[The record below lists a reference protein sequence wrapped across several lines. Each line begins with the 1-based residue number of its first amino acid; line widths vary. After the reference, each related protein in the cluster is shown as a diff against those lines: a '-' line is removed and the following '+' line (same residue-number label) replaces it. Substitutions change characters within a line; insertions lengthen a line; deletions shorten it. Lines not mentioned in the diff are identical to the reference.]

1 MALSCGSR
9 KGTPCE
15 SSGQPAADD
24 PVPDPDGFHPSHEP
38 DNRVHNTE
46 WSCIPWSGY
55 ERFNSSNDSI
65 HTWSWNYRDCWHQ
78 TCSPVATHHCVWVA
92 SIPSCTDR

>member
-1 MALSCGSR
+1 VGAGNAPCKNVVRSAVGCPMPGPDEVSASSVRPDSR
-9 KGTPCE
+9 
-15 SSGQPAADD
+15 A
-24 PVPDPDGFHPSHEP
+24 
-38 DNRVHNTE
+38 HNTE
-46 WSCIPWSGY
+46 WSCIPWSDY

-65 HTWSWNYRDCWHQ
+65 HTWSWNYRDCLHL